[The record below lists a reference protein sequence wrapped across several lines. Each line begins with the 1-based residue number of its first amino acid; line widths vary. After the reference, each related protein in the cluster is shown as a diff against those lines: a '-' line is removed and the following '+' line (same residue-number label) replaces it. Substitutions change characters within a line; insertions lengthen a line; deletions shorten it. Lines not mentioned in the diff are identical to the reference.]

1 MSLKEV
7 NVVKKRTAR
16 DIMKAP
22 VITAKEDMLIT
33 DAMKLM
39 ARRGISGLPVVDDDG
54 TLIGMITGRLIMND
68 AVSGEAA
75 RTRVSEVMSRQ
86 LEIYGLTYAP
96 DTAVDE
102 LVNHFATSRINRV
115 LIIEDGK
122 VIGIISRIDII
133 SELDRIYSRFVK

>member
-1 MSLKEV
+1 M
-7 NVVKKRTAR
+7 VKKRTAR
-16 DIMKAP
+16 DVMKAP

-39 ARRGISGLPVVDDDG
+39 SRWRISGLPVVDDDG
-54 TLIGMITGRLIMND
+54 KLIGMITGRLIMND
-68 AVSGEAA
+68 AVSGNAA

-86 LEIYGLTYAP
+86 LEIYGPTYAP

-102 LVNHFATSRINRV
+102 LVNHFAASRINRV

-133 SELDRIYSRFVK
+133 SELNRIYSRFVK

>member
-1 MSLKEV
+1 
-7 NVVKKRTAR
+7 VVKKRTAR
-16 DIMKAP
+16 DVMKAP

-39 ARRGISGLPVVDDDG
+39 SRWRISGLPVVDDDG
-54 TLIGMITGRLIMND
+54 KLIGMITGRLIMND
-68 AVSGEAA
+68 AVSGNAA

-86 LEIYGLTYAP
+86 LEIYGPTYAP

-102 LVNHFATSRINRV
+102 LVNHFAASRINRV

-133 SELDRIYSRFVK
+133 SELNRIYSRFVK